1 MTARRTITAASSD
14 VHARSVGQSAGR
26 TRGGLGYMALSAF
39 FFSIMALLVR
49 VLGERLPSS
58 QIVLARSVAALAM
71 SWLLLRRAGVSPWGN
86 HRPLLVLRGLFGFGA
101 LVCSYWSLV
110 HMPLADATVLQ
121 YTNPVFTALL
131 AALLLREPLRGADLV
146 SVVISLLGVVLV
158 ARPRALFGGDAVPLD
173 PRVVGVSLLG
183 AMCSAAAYTV
193 VRKGRR
199 LDHPLVVVFWFP
211 LVATPLAIPPAIR
224 DWVNPTPREWV
235 LLLGVAVA
243 TQAAQVFLTHGLH
256 REPAGRATAISYLQ
270 IVFAAAWGLLFL
282 GEIPDPMTIGGAAL
296 IGGSVIALAA
306 WPKRE
311 LVPNAEE

>member
-1 MTARRTITAASSD
+1 
-14 VHARSVGQSAGR
+14 
-26 TRGGLGYMALSAF
+26 MALSAF

-49 VLGERLPSS
+49 VLGARLPSS

-71 SWLLLRRAGVSPWGN
+71 SWWLLRREGLSPWGN

-131 AALLLREPLRGADLV
+131 AALLLREPFRGADLA
-146 SVVISLLGVVLV
+146 SVFISLVGVVLV

-183 AMCSAAAYTV
+183 AMCSASAYIV

-199 LDHPLVVVFWFP
+199 LDHPLVTVFWFP
-211 LVATPLAIPPAIR
+211 LVATPLAIPPAIH
-224 DWVNPTPREWV
+224 DWVGPTPREW
-235 LLLGVAVA
+235 LLLVGVAVA
-243 TQAAQVFLTHGLH
+243 SQAAQVFLTHGLH

-270 IVFAAAWGLLFL
+270 IVFAAAWGLMFL
-282 GEIPDPMTIGGAAL
+282 GEIPAPMTIAGAAL

-311 LVPNAEE
+311 LLPSADE